1 MKRVVGRGLG
11 GGSVILG
18 IGSFTEPL
26 LEKRMIGVRGQVIK
40 DDSDEDKSLSIHWKY
55 TGSQAWWSEPH
66 HGVYGTRTLK
76 DVSTED

>member
-40 DDSDEDKSLSIHWKY
+40 DDSDEDKSLSIH
-55 TGSQAWWSEPH
+55 
-66 HGVYGTRTLK
+66 
-76 DVSTED
+76 

>member
-26 LEKRMIGVRGQVIK
+26 LGKRMIGVRGQVIK
-40 DDSDEDKSLSIHWKY
+40 DDSDEDKSLSIH
-55 TGSQAWWSEPH
+55 
-66 HGVYGTRTLK
+66 
-76 DVSTED
+76 